1 MGLPLRSGAMRA
13 STTLRA
19 SLAVAA
25 AIVVMVAGCGGDDGD
40 KGTARDVRANG
51 TDAAFV
57 NAMIPHHEAAV
68 DAADLALSRAEHRRL
83 ESLAEGIVQFQSA
96 ELATLRTVR
105 DVVKEAGVEEG
116 DLGLSRSEQG
126 MDHDAAALRDV
137 ANFDCAFL
145 EMMIPHHEG
154 AIRMARAELASGIHA
169 ELRRMSET
177 IIDSQGSEIRLMKR
191 FQRQWC
197 GSSTGEHPSGTG
209 EHGG

>member
-1 MGLPLRSGAMRA
+1 MRA

-19 SLAVAA
+19 TLVAALAVIALA
-25 AIVVMVAGCGGDDGD
+25 AGCGGGDDD
-40 KGTARDVRANG
+40 KGGSRDVRANG

-96 ELATLRTVR
+96 ELATLRVGARRARRRPASRRATS
-105 DVVKEAGVEEG
+105 
-116 DLGLSRSEQG
+116 GLSRSEQG
-126 MDHDAAALRDV
+126 MDHDPAALRDV
-137 ANFDCAFL
+137 ADFDCAFL

-154 AIRMARAELASGIHA
+154 AIRMARAELESGIHA
-169 ELRRMSET
+169 ELRRMSEN
-177 IIDSQGSEIRLMKR
+177 IIDSQGFEIRQMKR

-197 GSSTGEHPSGTG
+197 DGSSSEHPSGTG

>member
-1 MGLPLRSGAMRA
+1 MGLPLPCGAMRA

-19 SLAVAA
+19 TLVAALAV
-25 AIVVMVAGCGGDDGD
+25 IVLAAGCGGGDDD
-40 KGTARDVRANG
+40 KGGTRDVRANG

-83 ESLAEGIVQFQSA
+83 ESLGEGIVQFQSA

-105 DVVKEAGVEEG
+105 DVIQEAGVEEG

-126 MDHDAAALRDV
+126 MDHDPAELRDV
-137 ANFDCAFL
+137 ADFDCAFL

-154 AIRMARAELASGIHA
+154 AITMARAELSSGIHA
-169 ELRRMSET
+169 ELRRMSEN
-177 IIDSQGSEIRLMKR
+177 IVDSQSSEVRQMKR

-197 GSSTGEHPSGTG
+197 DSSSSEHPSGTE

>member
-1 MGLPLRSGAMRA
+1 MGWALPCGAMRA

-19 SLAVAA
+19 TLVAALAVIALA
-25 AIVVMVAGCGGDDGD
+25 AGCGGGDDDNG
-40 KGTARDVRANG
+40 GSRDVRANG

-105 DVVKEAGVEEG
+105 DVLQEAGVEEG

-126 MDHDAAALRDV
+126 MDHDPAELRDV
-137 ANFDCAFL
+137 ADFDCAFL

-154 AIRMARAELASGIHA
+154 AIRMARAELQSGIHA

-177 IIDSQGSEIRLMKR
+177 IIDSQGSEVRQMKR

-197 GSSTGEHPSGTG
+197 DPSSSEHP
-209 EHGG
+209 

>member
-1 MGLPLRSGAMRA
+1 MRA
-13 STTLRA
+13 PTALRA
-19 SLAVAA
+19 SLVAA
-25 AIVVMVAGCGGDDGD
+25 LAMIALAAGCGGGDDDG
-40 KGTARDVRANG
+40 GSSRDVRANG
-51 TDAAFV
+51 TDMAFV
-57 NAMIPHHEAAV
+57 NGMIPHHEAAV
-68 DAADLALSRAEHRRL
+68 DAADLALSRAAHRRL

-105 DVVKEAGVEEG
+105 DVLQDAGIEVG

-126 MDHDAAALRDV
+126 MDHDPADLRDT

-154 AIRMARAELASGIHA
+154 AIRMARAELKAGIHA
-169 ELRRMSET
+169 ELRRMSEN
-177 IIDSQGSEIRLMKR
+177 IIDSQGFEIRQMQR

-197 GSSTGEHPSGTG
+197 DGASSEHPSGTE

>member
-1 MGLPLRSGAMRA
+1 MGWALPCGAMRA

-19 SLAVAA
+19 TLVAALAVIALA
-25 AIVVMVAGCGGDDGD
+25 AGCGGGDDDNG
-40 KGTARDVRANG
+40 GSRDVRANG

-105 DVVKEAGVEEG
+105 DVLQDAGVEEG

-126 MDHDAAALRDV
+126 MDHDPAELRDV
-137 ANFDCAFL
+137 ADFDCAFL
-145 EMMIPHHEG
+145 DMMIPHHEG
-154 AIRMARAELASGIHA
+154 AIRMARAELRSGIHA
-169 ELRRMSET
+169 ELRRMSES
-177 IIDSQGSEIRLMKR
+177 IIDSQGFEVRQMKR
-191 FQRQWC
+191 FRRQWC
-197 GSSTGEHPSGTG
+197 DGASGGHPSGAD

>member
-1 MGLPLRSGAMRA
+1 MRA
-13 STTLRA
+13 STALRA
-19 SLAVAA
+19 SLVA
-25 AIVVMVAGCGGDDGD
+25 AIVIVAMAAGCGGGDGNE
-40 KGTARDVRANG
+40 GTARDVRANG

-96 ELATLRTVR
+96 ELATLRSVR
-105 DVVKEAGVEEG
+105 DVLQDAGVEEG

-126 MDHDAAALRDV
+126 MDHDPAALRDV
-137 ANFDCAFL
+137 ADFDCAFL

-154 AIRMARAELASGIHA
+154 AIRMARAELRSGIHA
-169 ELRRMSET
+169 ELRRMSEN
-177 IIDSQGSEIRLMKR
+177 IIDSQGFEIRQMKR
-191 FQRQWC
+191 FRSQWC
-197 GSSTGEHPSGTG
+197 DGSSSEHPSGTG